1 MSIVVRWLIVAPL
14 SVALG
19 LLFHWWRIP
28 AGWILA
34 AILVSGAMAL
44 LSGRELPI
52 NSRFYQF
59 SRGII
64 GILAAVPLVSVPPRE
79 VLSLLPAGV
88 FVATVT
94 LGIGVAGGLLLARSQ
109 PAIGRETGVLSMLAG
124 AASMMPAIATE
135 VGADPRY
142 VALGQYLR
150 LLVVSITLPMVAG
163 VLPMPGS
170 TSVDTATPVTQ
181 DSWLMVALILLV
193 SLIGQP
199 IARALRIP
207 VPGMLGPLLLTVL
220 ISTFLPEGYTMR
232 PPEVLTVLSFLAV
245 GWVCGGMLSVPA
257 LTVFARQLPATIA
270 FIVVVMAACA
280 LSALPLTYWLDV
292 TYFEAYLATSPGALE
307 TVLALGSEG
316 GAGPEVVVIQM
327 IRLMGV
333 LTVVGFLPR
342 MLGGAGGAGGSGTKD
357 AG

>member
-1 MSIVVRWLIVAPL
+1 MSTLVRWLIVAPL

-19 LLFHWWRIP
+19 LLLNRWHVP

-34 AILVSGAMAL
+34 AILASGAMAL

-52 NSRFYQF
+52 NARFYQF

-64 GILAAVPLVSVPPRE
+64 GILAAVPLVSVPLRDI
-79 VLSLLPAGV
+79 VSLLPAGV
-88 FVATVT
+88 FVTTVT
-94 LGIGVAGGLLLARSQ
+94 LGIGVGGGLLLARSQ
-109 PAIGRETGVLSMLAG
+109 PSISRETGVLSMLAG

-135 VGADPRY
+135 VGGDPRY

-150 LLVVSITLPMVAG
+150 LLAVSMTLPLVAG
-163 VLPMPGS
+163 LLPMPGGGQ
-170 TSVDTATPVTQ
+170 AMAAPVVQ
-181 DSWLMVALILLV
+181 DSWLMVAVIVLV
-193 SLIGQP
+193 ALIGQP
-199 IARALRIP
+199 VARALRIP

-220 ISTFLPEGYTMR
+220 ISPFLPDHHTML
-232 PPEVLTVLSFLAV
+232 PPDMLTVVSFLAV

-257 LTVFARQLPATIA
+257 LAAFAKQLPATIA
-270 FIVVVMAACA
+270 FIVIVMAACA
-280 LSALPLTYWLDV
+280 LSALPLTGWLGV

-316 GAGPEVVVIQM
+316 GAGPEVVVIQL

-333 LTVVGFLPR
+333 LAVVGLLPR
-342 MLGGAGGAGGSGTKD
+342 MLGGSGGSDRSGTKD